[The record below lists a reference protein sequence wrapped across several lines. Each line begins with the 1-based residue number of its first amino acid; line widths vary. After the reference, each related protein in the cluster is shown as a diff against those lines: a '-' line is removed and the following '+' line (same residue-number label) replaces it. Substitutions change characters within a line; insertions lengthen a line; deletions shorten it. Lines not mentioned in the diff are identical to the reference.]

1 MTNEAHANAMPSG
14 WVPRRFTRFQPTP
27 ESIARKVS
35 DLLGST
41 NVSGAIEKLIAASPI
56 TIPSEPADQCEL
68 FFCRLLDPGAH
79 YNLCVTSNGRP
90 SSPGLTE
97 TGRYFTDRRA
107 IEILLEG
114 GEGGLIRP
122 NAVDSVGSGKG
133 GAFCDCDVLDHRYV
147 VAESDAL
154 TDDAQAAV
162 ALKLIQMG
170 LDIRSVVHSGR
181 KSLHLLIQVGA
192 ADAASYRETTGLLF
206 KRLIP
211 LGFDPSTTN
220 PSRFTRV
227 PGFRRTRKDGSSGLQ
242 RLLYLR

>member
-1 MTNEAHANAMPSG
+1 MSDDSNAKPSG
-14 WVPRRFTRFQPTP
+14 WVPRRFTRLLPTP
-27 ESIARKVS
+27 QSIARKVS
-35 DLLGST
+35 DLLGGT
-41 NVSGAIEKLIAASPI
+41 NVEGAIEKLIAASPV

-68 FFCRLLDPGAH
+68 FFSRLLDPAAH

-90 SSPGLTE
+90 FSPGLTE

-114 GEGGLIRP
+114 GEGGLLRP

-154 TDDAQAAV
+154 TDEAQAAV

-170 LDIRSVVHSGR
+170 LDVRSVVHSGG

-192 ADAASYRETTGLLF
+192 ADAGSYRETTGLLF

-227 PGFRRTRKDGSSGLQ
+227 PGFRRTGKDGSTGLQ